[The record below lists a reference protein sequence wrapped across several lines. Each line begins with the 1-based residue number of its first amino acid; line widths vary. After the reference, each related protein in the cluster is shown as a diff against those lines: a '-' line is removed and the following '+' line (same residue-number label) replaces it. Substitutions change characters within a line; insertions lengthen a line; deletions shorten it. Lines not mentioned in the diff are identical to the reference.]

1 MNVDIERAPVA
12 IPIGRRAAST
22 IAWLLCASTLA
33 LVACAVVLASLNR
46 YGEDLT
52 YLGSPAAAALVGGLV
67 ASRRPTNP
75 VGWFILGHALCFS
88 LGEFSRQYAIYGFL
102 TEPGS
107 LPFARAAV
115 WPAYWVWFPGLVLMF
130 SLLPLYFPNGRLLSP
145 RWRPAVWLAV
155 FVALVAAGIG
165 AFQPNDL
172 EAPGLPNPL
181 GIEALRP
188 FVGVFLDVALPALWL
203 ILGLASVASLLVR
216 FRRSRGEERQKIKW
230 IGYAAVLMIAHI
242 PLDLFLLQPLAPAA
256 AIVLG
261 NVFLA
266 IPWAAIAVAVLR
278 HRLYDI
284 DLVINRTLVYGALSA
299 CLIGLYVLVVGY
311 LGTLLRVGDNLAVS
325 LVAAGVVAVL
335 FAPLRD
341 RLQRGVNR
349 LMYGERDDPYAVL
362 SRLGRRLEATF
373 DPDGVLPAIVE
384 TVAHA
389 LRLPYAAIA
398 LKHDSEGNFFEA
410 VEYGNKEPAGEPLVV
425 TLAYQKETVG
435 ELRLS
440 PRAPGE
446 PFAESDLRLLEDLA
460 RQAGVAAHA
469 VRLTTELQRSR
480 ERLVRARE
488 EERRR
493 LRRDLHD
500 GVGPRLAA
508 LMLELETAGDLVAK
522 DPEASALM
530 TRLSEQARE
539 TIADVRRSVRAL
551 RPPALDELGLVGALR
566 EATARYGRAGGLE
579 VSVEAPDA
587 LPPLPAA
594 VEVACYLIAQEA
606 TTNVARHAKAS
617 KCRVRVKLD
626 EEAGALIVEVEDDG
640 RGIGKNDRVGVGT
653 SSMRERAEE
662 LGGRCMVEPSA
673 EGSGTLVRALLP
685 LPSAKNVPRGK
696 E

>member
-1 MNVDIERAPVA
+1 MDIERAPVA

-22 IAWLLCASTLA
+22 IAWLLCGSTLA

-52 YLGSPAAAALVGGLV
+52 YLVSPASAALVGGLI
-67 ASRRPTNP
+67 ASRRPANP

-284 DLVINRTLVYGALSA
+284 DLVINRTLVYGALTA
-299 CLIGLYVLVVGY
+299 CVVGIYVLVVGY
-311 LGTLLRVGDNLAVS
+311 LGTLLRVDDNLAVS
-325 LVAAGVVAVL
+325 LFAAGVVAVL

-341 RLQRGVNR
+341 RLQRVVNR
-349 LMYGERDDPYAVL
+349 LMYGERDEPYAVV
-362 SRLGRRLEATF
+362 SRLGQRLEATLAPE
-373 DPDGVLPAIVE
+373 DVLLTIVE
-384 TVAHA
+384 TVREA
-389 LRLPYAAIA
+389 LKLPYAAIA
-398 LKHDSEGNFFEA
+398 LTKNGASTGFAASVGKA
-410 VEYGNKEPAGEPLVV
+410 VETPLRLP
-425 TLAYQKETVG
+425 LAYQGEPVG
-435 ELRLS
+435 ELLLG
-440 PRAPGE
+440 PRGPGE
-446 PFAESDLRLLEDLA
+446 TFGLADMRLLEGLA

-469 VRLTTELQRSR
+469 VRLTTDLQRSR
-480 ERLVRARE
+480 ERLVATRE

-508 LMLELETAGDLVAK
+508 LMLELETAADLVAK

-530 TRLSEQARE
+530 TRLSGQARE
-539 TIADVRRSVRAL
+539 TIADVRRAVHAL

-566 EATARYGRAGGLE
+566 EAADQCGRAGVLE
-579 VSVEAPDA
+579 VSVEAPA
-587 LPPLPAA
+587 AMPPLPAA

-606 TTNVARHAKAS
+606 MTNVARHAGAS
-617 KCRVRVKLD
+617 NCRVRVTLD
-626 EEAGALIVEVEDDG
+626 EEAGALLVEVEDDG
-640 RGIGKNDRVGVGT
+640 RGIGEADKAGVGT

-662 LGGRCMVEPSA
+662 LGGRCVVGPSA
-673 EGSGTLVRALLP
+673 RGSGTLVRALLP
-685 LPSAKNVPRGK
+685 LPYAETANLG
-696 E
+696 EE